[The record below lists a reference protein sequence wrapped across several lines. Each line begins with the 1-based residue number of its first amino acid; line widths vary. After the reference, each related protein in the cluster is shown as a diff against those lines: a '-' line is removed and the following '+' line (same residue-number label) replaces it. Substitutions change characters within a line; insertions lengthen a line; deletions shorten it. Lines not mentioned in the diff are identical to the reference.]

1 MGVSVAAR
9 IFLGAKAVKNI
20 RISTRIYLLT
30 AMALVFMAAA
40 MAYKTQVANSEVSDE
55 RRQMLR
61 NVTEAAISTIASFEE
76 QERNGTLSHEEAQS
90 RAISAVMAMRFGQD
104 GYFFI
109 NGFDGMMIAHPLAKK
124 LVGTDVR
131 GLKDT
136 NGKAFNVELIALA
149 QNPGSGIVNY
159 YWDKPG
165 HEEPVEKYSYIQG
178 FKPWGWGVGTG
189 VYADD
194 LAAKYNASLLMTIIT
209 TAIAAIATLAAAMA
223 IGRSIS
229 RPINRLKDVMLEVS
243 NNDTRSEVPDTD
255 RRDEIGHMAD
265 ALVVLRASVI
275 ERNALEVRQREQ
287 QVALDG
293 ERSANE
299 EMQQATARV
308 QAHVVSTIGGALERL
323 ASGDL
328 TTHVP
333 DLGADY
339 EKLRQ
344 DFNTAVAALRS
355 TVSAIADSTSVVT
368 GNANEISKAANDL
381 SQRTEQQA
389 ASLEE
394 TAAALDEITSAVQN
408 STNRAEEATRM
419 VAEARKGAATSS
431 EVVRDAITAMGR
443 IENSSSKI
451 GEIIGVIDDIAF
463 QTNLLALNAGVE
475 AARAGD
481 AGKGFAVVA
490 QEVRELAQRS
500 ATAAKE
506 IKGLI
511 TASGVEVSAG
521 VRLVEATGS
530 ALGDIERRVNEIND
544 RIVAIATAARE
555 QSVGLREI
563 NTAVNQMDQMT
574 QQNAAMVEQTS
585 AASQALAGE
594 SNVLSGRLAQF
605 TVEEKVWRSA
615 AQRAA

>member
-1 MGVSVAAR
+1 
-9 IFLGAKAVKNI
+9 
-20 RISTRIYLLT
+20 
-30 AMALVFMAAA
+30 MALIFMAAA
-40 MAYKTQVANSEVSDE
+40 MAYKTQVANAEVSQE
-55 RRQMLR
+55 RQQMLR
-61 NVTEAAISTIASFEE
+61 NVTEAAISAIASFEE
-76 QERNGTLSHEEAQS
+76 QERSGALTREEAQN
-90 RAISAVMAMRFGQD
+90 RAIAAVMAMRFGQD

-109 NGFDGMMIAHPLAKK
+109 NSFDGMMVAHPLAKK
-124 LVGTDVR
+124 LIGTDIR
-131 GLKDT
+131 GLKDA

-149 QNPGSGIVNY
+149 QNPGNGIVNY

-165 HEEPVEKYSYIQG
+165 SEEPVEKYSYIQG

-194 LAAKYNASLLMTIIT
+194 LATKYNASLMMTVII

-229 RPINRLKDVMLEVS
+229 LPINRLKDVMLEVS
-243 NNDTRSEVPDTD
+243 RNETRSDVPDTG
-255 RRDEIGHMAD
+255 RRDEIGNMAD
-265 ALVVLRASVI
+265 ALVLLRASVI
-275 ERNALEVRQREQ
+275 ERNALEIRQREQ
-287 QVALDG
+287 QTVLDS
-293 ERSANE
+293 ERNANE
-299 EMQQATARV
+299 EMQLATSRT

-328 TTHVP
+328 TIDVP
-333 DLGADY
+333 ELGVEY
-339 EKLRQ
+339 EKLRK
-344 DFNTAVAALRS
+344 DFNTAVDALRS
-355 TVSAIADSTSVVT
+355 TVSAIADSTSVVN

-408 STNRAEEATRM
+408 STNRAEEASRM
-419 VAEARKGAATSS
+419 VADARKGATASS

-443 IENSSSKI
+443 IETSSSKI

-511 TASGVEVSAG
+511 TASSVEVSAG
-521 VRLVEATGS
+521 VRLVEATGT
-530 ALGDIERRVNEIND
+530 ALGDIEHRVNEIND

-585 AASQALAGE
+585 AASQTLASE
-594 SNVLSGRLAQF
+594 SSVLAGRLAHF
-605 TVEEKVWRSA
+605 TVEEKQWRPA
-615 AQRAA
+615 GRRAA